1 MQCNAM
7 LSYQNSRCNQL
18 KTWQNAVSRS
28 LGWIG
33 STFTRHGP
41 SSGDMVASATIS
53 TPSAMSQAL
62 DSKTNYLYSAAGV
75 AGMSAVFAVG
85 MSLGALVM
93 SRFYRGK

>member
-1 MQCNAM
+1 
-7 LSYQNSRCNQL
+7 
-18 KTWQNAVSRS
+18 
-28 LGWIG
+28 
-33 STFTRHGP
+33 
-41 SSGDMVASATIS
+41 MVASATIS